1 MSQPDNTYKVIPLS
15 PLRKIIAA
23 RMTEAK
29 QTIPHYRI
37 SVDIEMDTL
46 LALRKQFTID
56 NPNSKVSVNDVVIKA
71 CANALMECPAIN
83 SQLIDDEIHQYSQAD
98 ISIVISVEGGLS
110 TPVIRNANT
119 KSMQEIAKEVKGL
132 ATRAQKGTLIM
143 DEILGGSFTIS
154 NLGMY
159 GVDQFDAIINPPQ
172 CAILALGGARKKAIV
187 KNGGLAIATMMRAT
201 LSLDHRAIDGAY
213 GAEFLVQLKSQ
224 LENPNWLYPP
234 KEFS

>member
-1 MSQPDNTYKVIPLS
+1 MTQPDNTYKVIPLS

-71 CANALMECPAIN
+71 CANALMENPAIN
-83 SQLIDDEIHQYSQAD
+83 SQLIGDEIHQYQQAD
-98 ISIVISVEGGLS
+98 IAIVIAVDGGLS
-110 TPVIRNANT
+110 TPIVRHAND
-119 KSMQEIAKEVKGL
+119 KSVQDISLEIKDL
-132 ATRAQKGTLIM
+132 ASRAAAGQLKM
-143 DEILGGSFTIS
+143 DEILGGSFSIS

-159 GVDQFDAIINPPQ
+159 GVEQFDAIINPPQ
-172 CAILALGGARKKAIV
+172 CAILAIGTAKQQGIV
-187 KNGGLAIATMMRAT
+187 KDGELAIATMLRAT
-201 LSLDHRAIDGAY
+201 LSLDHRAIDGAS
-213 GAEFLVQLKSQ
+213 GAEFLAHLKSQ
-224 LENPNWLYPP
+224 LEKPHRLY
-234 KEFS
+234 KSKDL